1 MKPVTVTSNGTRNGV
16 EDSGTDTR
24 TPVLWGVVRFEPGAE
39 RRVRDTMIT
48 FDSAASADLFAIE
61 NGWHDYQV
69 TPLFFFVENVSRQ
82 VGGRSQLEAALA
94 RAVRRPRPR

>member
-1 MKPVTVTSNGTRNGV
+1 MKPVTVTSSGARNGV
-16 EDSGTDTR
+16 EDRGTDTR
-24 TPVLWGVVRFEPGAE
+24 APALWGVVRFEPGEE

-61 NGWHDYQV
+61 HGWHDYQV

-82 VGGRSQLEAALA
+82 VGGRRQLEAALA
-94 RAVRRPRPR
+94 RAVRRSGPR